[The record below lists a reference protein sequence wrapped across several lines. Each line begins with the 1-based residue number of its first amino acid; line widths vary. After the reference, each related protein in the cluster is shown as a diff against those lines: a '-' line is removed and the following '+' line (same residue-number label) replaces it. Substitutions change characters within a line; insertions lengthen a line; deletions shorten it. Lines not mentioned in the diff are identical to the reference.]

1 MALVTISLMMTIIWT
16 SETIADDVG
25 TILANII
32 YITL

>member
-16 SETIADDVG
+16 LETIADDVG
-25 TILANII
+25 TILAIKD